1 MTVRSLRCEITNW
14 RYDRS
19 LNQIKLIIWSFI
31 FLMDGIMRILH
42 YYKVFTS
49 NMSGE
54 LVPEDFMAVYQGAI
68 YQGFPASRTFLLS

>member
-1 MTVRSLRCEITNW
+1 
-14 RYDRS
+14 
-19 LNQIKLIIWSFI
+19 
-31 FLMDGIMRILH
+31 MDGIMRILY